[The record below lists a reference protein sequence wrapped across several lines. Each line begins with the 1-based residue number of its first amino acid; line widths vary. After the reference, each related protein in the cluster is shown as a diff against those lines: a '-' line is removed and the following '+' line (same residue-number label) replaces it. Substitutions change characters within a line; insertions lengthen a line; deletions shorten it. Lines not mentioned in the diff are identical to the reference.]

1 MLFVEFTPPS
11 ELLSPILIRL
21 VTQLSKQTPWRR
33 FHIVEP
39 MIESAKLPQEAKLK
53 QPPAGITFAHPGV
66 AMQVCVLQTNS
77 LDELRI

>member
-1 MLFVEFTPPS
+1 
-11 ELLSPILIRL
+11 
-21 VTQLSKQTPWRR
+21 
-33 FHIVEP
+33 